1 MQEQTV
7 KKKSSALNNIF
18 LHLHPAFINEEAI
31 GLNRTFGLGG
41 MAALLI
47 VVQFITGIMLRFYY
61 EPFPGL
67 AYDSIIFLQ
76 NNVLFGRLI
85 RNIHHWS
92 GVFLVIITFLHLLR
106 TFLTG
111 AYHSPRQ
118 VNWIIG
124 LLLFALVIFSNFTGY
139 LLPWDQ
145 LAYWAITIST
155 NILQYIP
162 LIGNSLREIVL
173 AGTEVNAD
181 TLLVFYNL
189 HSSVLP
195 ILILLLMAY
204 HFWRVRKAGGVIIP
218 NNSDETKTV
227 PTYPNLVYKEG
238 VVALTLIAVILIFSV
253 FADAPL
259 LEKANPNYSLNPTKA
274 PWYFAGIQELLMHFH
289 PFFAGF
295 FIPLSAIVLV
305 SFIPFFKF
313 KEKANGLWFHSEKG
327 KSSAKV
333 SVLFALFLTTL
344 LVIASE
350 YLVNFE
356 ALLSWLPAFISNGLI
371 PFAILILIFW
381 FYYKF
386 IQKKYQLSN
395 NESLQAI
402 FILVITSFTILTLIG
417 IFFRGVDMALTL
429 PWNLL

>member
-1 MQEQTV
+1 
-7 KKKSSALNNIF
+7 LNNIF
-18 LHLHPAFINEEAI
+18 LHLHPATVKEEAI
-31 GLNRTFGLGG
+31 VFNRTFGLGG

-47 VVQFITGIMLRFYY
+47 VIQFLTGIMLRFYY

-67 AYDSIIFLQ
+67 AYDSIVLLQ

-92 GVFLVIITFLHLLR
+92 GVFLVIIAFLHLLR

-111 AYHSPRQ
+111 AYQKPREI
-118 VNWIIG
+118 NWIIG
-124 LLLFALVIFSNFTGY
+124 LILFALIIFSNFTGY

-145 LAYWAITIST
+145 LAYWAVTVST
-155 NILQYIP
+155 SILQYIP
-162 LIGNSLREIVL
+162 LVGNSLREIVL

-181 TLLVFYNL
+181 TLLFFYNL

-204 HFWRVRKAGGVIIP
+204 HFWRVRKAGGVIVP
-218 NNSDETKTV
+218 NNSNENEIV
-227 PTYPNLVYKEG
+227 PSYPNLVYKEA
-238 VVALTLIAVILIFSV
+238 VVALVLIAVILIFAV
-253 FADAPL
+253 FANAPL
-259 LEKANPNYSLNPTKA
+259 LDKANPGYSLNPTKA

-295 FIPLSAIVLV
+295 FIPLSVIVLV
-305 SFIPFFKF
+305 ALIPFVKY
-313 KEKANGLWFHSEKG
+313 KEKTNGLWFYSEKG

-333 SVLFALFLTTL
+333 SVLFALVLTTL

-356 ALLSWLPAFISNGLI
+356 TLLSWLPAFISNGII
-371 PFAILILIFW
+371 PFAILVLIFW
-381 FYYKF
+381 LYYKF
-386 IQKKYQLSN
+386 IKKKYQLCN

-402 FILVITSFTILTLIG
+402 FILVITSFTVLTLIG
-417 IFFRGVDMALTL
+417 IFFRGVDMALTF
-429 PWNLL
+429 PWNL

>member
-1 MQEQTV
+1 
-7 KKKSSALNNIF
+7 
-18 LHLHPAFINEEAI
+18 
-31 GLNRTFGLGG
+31 
-41 MAALLI
+41 
-47 VVQFITGIMLRFYY
+47 MLRFYY

-67 AYDSIIFLQ
+67 AYDSIVLLQ

-106 TFLTG
+106 TFFTG
-111 AYHSPRQ
+111 AYQSPRQ

-145 LAYWAITIST
+145 LAYWAITVST
-155 NILQYIP
+155 SILQYIP
-162 LIGNSLREIVL
+162 LIGNSLREFVI

-181 TLLVFYNL
+181 TLLIFYNL

-204 HFWRVRKAGGVIIP
+204 HFWRVRKAGGVIVT
-218 NNSDETKTV
+218 NDVDEIKIV
-227 PTYPNLVYKEG
+227 PSFPNLVYKEG
-238 VVALTLIAVILIFSV
+238 VVALVLVALILV
-253 FADAPL
+253 FALFATAPL
-259 LEKANPNYSLNPTKA
+259 LDVANPNYSLNPTKA

-295 FIPLSAIVLV
+295 FIPLCAIIFI
-305 SFIPFFKF
+305 SFIPFLKF
-313 KEKANGLWFHSEKG
+313 SEPASGKWFHSEKG
-327 KSSAKV
+327 KNASKL
-333 SVLFALFLTTL
+333 SV
-344 LVIASE
+344 VIAAILTITLVLLSE
-350 YLVNFE
+350 YLINFE
-356 ALLSWLPAFISNGLI
+356 ALLQAFPAVISNGLI
-371 PFAILILIFW
+371 PFVIFILIIF

-386 IQKKYQLSN
+386 ILRKYKLSL
-395 NESLQAI
+395 NESVQAM
-402 FILVITSFTILTLIG
+402 FVMLMTSFIILTVIG

-429 PWNLL
+429 PWNL

>member
-1 MQEQTV
+1 MLNQEAN
-7 KKKSSALNNIF
+7 KKPRTFTNIF
-18 LHLHPAFINEEAI
+18 LHLHPPTVRREAI
-31 GLNRTFGLGG
+31 AFNRTFGLGG

-47 VVQFITGIMLRFYY
+47 VIQFITGIMLRFYY

-67 AYDSIIFLQ
+67 AYDSILLLQ

-106 TFLTG
+106 VFLTG
-111 AYHSPRQ
+111 AYQKPREI
-118 VNWIIG
+118 NWIIG
-124 LLLFALVIFSNFTGY
+124 LILFALIIFSNFTGY

-155 NILQYIP
+155 SILQYIP

-218 NNSDETKTV
+218 NNSEEKKTV

-238 VVALTLIAVILIFSV
+238 VVALVLIAVILV
-253 FADAPL
+253 FAVFGNAPL
-259 LEKANPNYSLNPTKA
+259 LDKANPGYSLNPTKA

-295 FIPLSAIVLV
+295 FIPLSAVVLV
-305 SFIPFFKF
+305 SFIPFLNY
-313 KEKANGLWFHSEKG
+313 KEKATGLWFYSEKG
-327 KSSAKV
+327 KSSAKISIV
-333 SVLFALFLTTL
+333 FSFFITIFSVL
-344 LVIASE
+344 ASE
-350 YLVNFE
+350 YFINFE
-356 ALLSWLPAFISNGLI
+356 SLLPGLPAFISNGLI
-371 PFAILILIFW
+371 PFLILFLILW
-381 FYYKF
+381 LFYQFIKKKF
-386 IQKKYQLSN
+386 SLSL
-395 NESLQAI
+395 NESVQAL
-402 FILVITSFTILTLIG
+402 FVVVLTSFTLLTLIG
-417 IFFRGVDMALTL
+417 IFFRGVDMALTF
-429 PWNLL
+429 PWNL